1 MNIYIYVCMYEC
13 KNVRMSEY
21 MYICVYVCMYA
32 ADVGT
37 YFLEPMR
44 PARQVDGHGTSEFMV
59 SANKKSV

>member
-1 MNIYIYVCMYEC
+1 MYVCMNVKMYEC
-13 KNVRMSEY
+13 LN
-21 MYICVYVCMYA
+21 ICTYVCMYVCMYA

>member
-1 MNIYIYVCMYEC
+1 M
-13 KNVRMSEY
+13 
-21 MYICVYVCMYA
+21 YVCMYA